1 MQERTGGL
9 RTFYLLVVTQTLS
22 LVGSQMTGV
31 ALGVHIFRETGNT
44 TPLLLAS
51 FFNELPAMLGGSLAG
66 VLVDRWERRPFAP
79 LVGRGAGAAIGLLL
93 FCTGLLMLL
102 ATSLVYL
109 LPSVRH
115 LEAEL
120 PGYASVEEQSNGL

>member
-1 MQERTGGL
+1 MQERTGRL

-31 ALGVHIFRETGNT
+31 ALGIHVFRKTGNT

-66 VLVDRWERRPFAP
+66 VLADRWERRRV
-79 LVGRGAGAAIGLLL
+79 LV
-93 FCTGLLMLL
+93 L
-102 ATSLVYL
+102 ADTQLGYL
-109 LPSVRH
+109 GPPPPSPSSAR
-115 LEAEL
+115 
-120 PGYASVEEQSNGL
+120 AS